1 MRHQPES
8 ALPDM
13 HPKKYPHLLLI
24 LALAAANAAQ
34 AGTIRVLQANLF
46 SWSAMDPAKQPPPI
60 VKLSQYV
67 NQQRHD
73 FVTTQENEYRLTD
86 DRYQLSPDYKLAGEL
101 QDASIFYDSTRWEPG
116 GAPWSRIAVS
126 ADGGGERLAVFSQ
139 FRNKA
144 SGETVVIA
152 TTHLCIAWGGH
163 ADCNGGQYAAH
174 VADSRSIGRY
184 LSTYAAGDV
193 PLIVTGDFN
202 NFERNAE
209 QSAAIEQAFAAH
221 GLAAVKAGKDF
232 IGPTFEASTID
243 FVYSR
248 KLVVQSASLYGAAA
262 GNPSDHAAIDVTFV
276 SGGAAGATSQGAGPM
291 P

>member
-1 MRHQPES
+1 M
-8 ALPDM
+8 LPTR
-13 HPKKYPHLLLI
+13 YPRLLLI
-24 LALAAANAAQ
+24 LALAAANVAQ

-46 SWSAMDPAKQPPPI
+46 SWSTMDPAKQPPPI

-67 NQQRHD
+67 NQHRHD
-73 FVTTQENEYRLTD
+73 FVTTQENQYRLLD
-86 DRYQLSPDYKLAGEL
+86 SRYQLSADYKLAGEL
-101 QDASIFYDSTRWEPG
+101 EDASIFYDSTRWEPG

-126 ADGGGERLAVFSQ
+126 PDGGGERLAVFSQ

-163 ADCNGGQYAAH
+163 ADCTGGQYAAH
-174 VADSRSIGRY
+174 VADAQNIGRH
-184 LSTYAAGDV
+184 LRAYAPGDV

-202 NFERNAE
+202 NFDRNPE
-209 QSAAIEQAFAAH
+209 QSAAIAQALAVH
-221 GLAAVKAGKDF
+221 GLAAVKAGKEF
-232 IGPTFEASTID
+232 IGPTFEQSTID

-248 KLVVQSASLYGAAA
+248 KLTVQSASLYDAAA

-276 SGGAAGATSQGAGPM
+276 SDGVAASTSAGAAR
-291 P
+291 

>member
-1 MRHQPES
+1 MFS
-8 ALPDM
+8 T
-13 HPKKYPHLLLI
+13 KYSRLLLI
-24 LALAAANAAQ
+24 LALAAANVAH

-46 SWSAMDPAKQPPPI
+46 SWSTMDPAKQPPPI

-67 NQQRHD
+67 NQHRHD
-73 FVTTQENEYRLTD
+73 FVTTQENQYRLLD
-86 DRYQLSPDYKLAGEL
+86 SRYQLSADYKLAGEL
-101 QDASIFYDSTRWEPG
+101 EDASIFYDSTRWELG

-126 ADGGGERLAVFSQ
+126 PDGGGERLAVFSQ

-163 ADCNGGQYAAH
+163 ADCTGGQYAAH
-174 VADSRSIGRY
+174 VADAQNIGRY
-184 LSTYAAGDV
+184 LKAYAPGDV

-202 NFERNAE
+202 NFERNPE
-209 QSAAIEQAFAAH
+209 QSAAIAQALAVH
-221 GLAAVKAGKDF
+221 GLAAVKAGKEF
-232 IGPTFEASTID
+232 IGPTFEKSTID

-248 KLVVQSASLYGAAA
+248 KLTVQSASLYDAAA

-276 SGGAAGATSQGAGPM
+276 SDGGSKPAGASR
-291 P
+291 

>member
-1 MRHQPES
+1 M
-8 ALPDM
+8 LPTR
-13 HPKKYPHLLLI
+13 YPRLLLI
-24 LALAAANAAQ
+24 LALAAANVAH

-67 NQQRHD
+67 NQHRHD
-73 FVTTQENEYRLTD
+73 FVTTQENQYRLLD
-86 DRYQLSPDYKLAGEL
+86 SRYQLSADYKLAGEL
-101 QDASIFYDSTRWEPG
+101 EDASIFYDSTRWEPG

-126 ADGGGERLAVFSQ
+126 PDGGGERLAVFSQ

-163 ADCNGGQYAAH
+163 ADCTGGQYAAH
-174 VADSRSIGRY
+174 VADAQNIGRY
-184 LSTYAAGDV
+184 LKAYAPADV

-202 NFERNAE
+202 NFERNPE
-209 QSAAIEQAFAAH
+209 QSAAIEQALAVH
-221 GLAAVKAGKDF
+221 GLAAVKAGKEF
-232 IGPTFEASTID
+232 IGPTFEKSTID

-248 KLVVQSASLYGAAA
+248 KLTVQSASLYDAAA

-276 SGGAAGATSQGAGPM
+276 SAGGAGAKSMGAAR
-291 P
+291 